1 MHVSILIPV
10 IGYKNIYKTL
20 KSIQIQKEIKFEI
33 LILRNDI
40 KSVSKDKSYIEKNGL
55 DINLNCFIREI
66 YIPKKGKG
74 NALNVGIQKAK
85 FDYICVLDA
94 DCILKEDAIY
104 KAIVHF
110 KDRDVYAVGGRL
122 IVQIED
128 FSVLESIQYLEY
140 QKTFLIYRN
149 LFSKLNAQCLIS
161 GAFGIFKK
169 DILLK
174 MNGYDIH
181 SVGEDMELILRLQ
194 EILYDQN
201 KTHIVYEL
209 NSICLTQ
216 VPHSFIRLMHQ
227 RDRWQRGLLDCLI
240 KHYKMIGNIRY
251 GTLGLFT
258 LSYQFLIE
266 CLGPVFWSFYLVIIF
281 DNHIFY
287 SLLFYLLY
295 FLFQIG
301 LTFYSAY
308 LDADKNIKRINKW
321 IPKLIL
327 ITFEEILIQ
336 IPLIFSRI
344 YGMITYHW
352 RKMKW

>member
-1 MHVSILIPV
+1 
-10 IGYKNIYKTL
+10 
-20 KSIQIQKEIKFEI
+20 
-33 LILRNDI
+33 
-40 KSVSKDKSYIEKNGL
+40 
-55 DINLNCFIREI
+55 
-66 YIPKKGKG
+66 
-74 NALNVGIQKAK
+74 
-85 FDYICVLDA
+85 
-94 DCILKEDAIY
+94 
-104 KAIVHF
+104 
-110 KDRDVYAVGGRL
+110 
-122 IVQIED
+122 
-128 FSVLESIQYLEY
+128 
-140 QKTFLIYRN
+140 
-149 LFSKLNAQCLIS
+149 
-161 GAFGIFKK
+161 
-169 DILLK
+169 
-174 MNGYDIH
+174 
-181 SVGEDMELILRLQ
+181 
-194 EILYDQN
+194 
-201 KTHIVYEL
+201 
-209 NSICLTQ
+209 
-216 VPHSFIRLMHQ
+216 
-227 RDRWQRGLLDCLI
+227 
-240 KHYKMIGNIRY
+240 MIGNIRY

>member
-20 KSIQIQKEIKFEI
+20 KSIQIQKEIEFEI

-40 KSVSKDKSYIEKNGL
+40 KSISKDRSKLFYKRN
-55 DINLNCFIREI
+55 I
-66 YIPKKGKG
+66 YPKKRKRKSFKCR
-74 NALNVGIQKAK
+74 NSTKQ
-85 FDYICVLDA
+85 FDYVCVLDA

-110 KDRDVYAVGGRL
+110 KDKDVYAVGRRL
-122 IVQIED
+122 NVQIED

-149 LFSKLNAQCLIS
+149 IFSKLNVQCLIS

-174 MNGYDIH
+174 MNVYDIH
-181 SVGEDMELILRLQ
+181 SVGEDMELTLRMQ

-201 KTHIVYEL
+201 KTHIVYEP
-209 NSICLTQ
+209 NSICITQ
-216 VPHSFIRLMHQ
+216 VPHSFIRLMYQ

-240 KHYKMIGNIRY
+240 KHYKMIGNIIY

-336 IPLIFSRI
+336 IPLKFSRI

>member
-1 MHVSILIPV
+1 MVLRN
-10 IGYKNIYKTL
+10 NI
-20 KSIQIQKEIKFEI
+20 KSI
-33 LILRNDI
+33 
-40 KSVSKDKSYIEKNGL
+40 SKDKSYIEKNSF

-74 NALNVGIQKAK
+74 NTLNVGIQQAK

-94 DCILKEDAIY
+94 VCILKEDSIY

-110 KDRDVYAVGGRL
+110 KDKDVYAVGGRL

-140 QKTFLIYRN
+140 QKTFLIYLN
-149 LFSKLNAQCLIS
+149 IFSKLNAQCLILV
-161 GAFGIFKK
+161 
-169 DILLK
+169 LLESLRK
-174 MNGYDIH
+174 
-181 SVGEDMELILRLQ
+181 VGEYMELILKLQ
-194 EILYDQN
+194 EILYDLKKVQ
-201 KTHIVYEL
+201 IVYEP
-209 NSICLTQ
+209 NSICIAQ
-216 VPHSFIRLMHQ
+216 VRHSFKRLMHQ
-227 RDRWQRGLLDCLI
+227 RDRWHRGLLDCLI
-240 KHYKMIGNIRY
+240 KHYKMIGNIKY

-287 SLLFYLLY
+287 TLLFYLLY
-295 FLFQIG
+295 FLLQIG

-308 LDADKNIKRINKW
+308 LNADKNIKRIKKW

-336 IPLIFSRI
+336 IPIMFSII
-344 YGMITYHW
+344 YGMITFHW